1 MPCTLAHRVRRA
13 LKPRGAVGCLLGGK
27 DLDEAAREHV
37 ETIRLRDVPVE
48 RRRVELRQN
57 EDALQ
62 ARVQAVAD
70 RHVDEAILAADRD
83 RRLRA
88 HVRQRVEAASAA
100 STQNQGKHVVH
111 AEDVS
116 GIVGDFARPS
126 RIRRRFVT
134 LSRDDRCRS
143 VAGGR
148 SCEGGR
154 PQRADVPRNAS
165 GSPSPITGRRPE
177 LTPPVRARLES
188 ASVIQACVA

>member
-1 MPCTLAHRVRRA
+1 MC
-13 LKPRGAVGCLLGGK
+13 
-27 DLDEAAREHV
+27 
-37 ETIRLRDVPVE
+37 RLSDA
-48 RRRVELRQN
+48 ELNCVSTKMRF
-57 EDALQ
+57 
-62 ARVQAVAD
+62 RPGVQAVAD
-70 RHVDEAILAADRD
+70 RDVDQPVLAADRH

-88 HVRQRVEAASAA
+88 HVREREEAASASA
-100 STQNQGKHVVH
+100 AQNQGKHVVH

-154 PQRADVPRNAS
+154 TQRADVPRNAS
-165 GSPSPITGRRPE
+165 GSPSPITGRRPG
-177 LTPPVRARLES
+177 LTPPVRARRES
-188 ASVIQACVA
+188 ASVIQACVAETPVGRPAAHARRPHARGRAPHEAPDAPHGLSNC